1 MKIVFLGPPGAG
13 KGTQSARL
21 VEKHGIVQLSTGD
34 MLRAAVNAGTQVG
47 LQAKA
52 VMEAGDLVSDAIV
65 IGIIAERIEEADCAK
80 GYILDGFPRTVAQA
94 AALDNILT
102 DKGIKLDAIIE
113 LIVDEDTMISRIEKR
128 RADAVAAGQSPR
140 QDDDAEVFR
149 DRMIKYHEETAQV
162 SGFYQESGR
171 RQTVDGMRAINEVA
185 AQIDAILAA

>member
-34 MLRAAVNAGTQVG
+34 MLRAAVNAGTPVG

-80 GYILDGFPRTVAQA
+80 GYILDGFPRTVVQA
-94 AALDNILT
+94 AALDKILT
-102 DKGIKLDAIIE
+102 DEGIKLDAIIE

-128 RADAVAAGQSPR
+128 RVDAVAAGQPPR
-140 QDDDAEVFR
+140 KDDDAEVFR
-149 DRMIKYHEETAQV
+149 GRMIKYHEETAQV

>member
-34 MLRAAVNAGTQVG
+34 MLRAAVDAGTQVG

-94 AALDNILT
+94 AALDKILT

-128 RADAVAAGQSPR
+128 RADAVAAGQPPR
-140 QDDDAEVFR
+140 KDDDAEVFR
-149 DRMIKYHEETAQV
+149 DRMIKYREETAPV